1 MSYDGVKV
9 TDRLDRRIMLALGE
23 EQLSGYELC
32 HRLNLTLEEERG
44 LYPLLF
50 SLTMNGALQ
59 VELDLHGRRRYKV
72 PQRPG
77 KKTSRLRRG
86 VRYA

>member
-1 MSYDGVKV
+1 MNEG
-9 TDRLDRRIMLALGE
+9 LQRRILLGLSNE
-23 EQLSGYELC
+23 PLSGYELC
-32 HRLNLTLEEERG
+32 QQLNLTLEEERG

-59 VELDLHGRRRYKV
+59 VDIDLHGRRKYKV
-72 PQRPG
+72 QQRPG
-77 KKTSRLRRG
+77 KKFSLFQKG

>member
-1 MSYDGVKV
+1 MSYHGVTV
-9 TDRLDRRIMLALGE
+9 NEGLQRRILLGLGNE
-23 EQLSGYELC
+23 PLSGYELC
-32 HRLNLTLEEERG
+32 QQLNLTLEEERG

-59 VELDLHGRRRYKV
+59 VDIDLHGRRKYKV

-77 KKTSRLRRG
+77 KKFSLFQKG